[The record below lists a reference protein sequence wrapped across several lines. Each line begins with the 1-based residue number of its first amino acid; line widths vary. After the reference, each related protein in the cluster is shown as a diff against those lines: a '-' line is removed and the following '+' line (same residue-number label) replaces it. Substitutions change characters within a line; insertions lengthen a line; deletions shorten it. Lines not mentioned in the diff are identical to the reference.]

1 MLFNEM
7 LFLLEQQRYNKL
19 HTLFWT
25 SSFTTNIHNNNKNL
39 NENKI
44 FF

>member
-7 LFLLEQQRYNKL
+7 LFLLEKRYNKL

-39 NENKI
+39 KVL
-44 FF
+44 F